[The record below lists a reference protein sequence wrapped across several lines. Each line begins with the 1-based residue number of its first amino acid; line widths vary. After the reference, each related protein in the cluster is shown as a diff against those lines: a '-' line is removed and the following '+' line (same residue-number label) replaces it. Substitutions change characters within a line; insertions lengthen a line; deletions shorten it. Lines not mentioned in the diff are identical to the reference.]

1 MQRGVYGTNAIS
13 FKFRNGVIIGVDTG
27 ATYGG
32 ASVGNI
38 QRVSRITE
46 NCIAAFSGLLSDI
59 QFLKK
64 FIRDEL
70 ESDDARK
77 MDPQGI
83 HKMVQRILY
92 ARRSQ
97 GKPMMVSVI
106 VCGVNPKENGVFEA
120 TDEIGRMVGVV
131 NSKGNFWFDSSAALS
146 LSSNFVLPILRER
159 DLDELSKD
167 EAIALMEE
175 CFKILCY
182 KDCRSTNRIQ
192 IAVAEP
198 GKVEILDP
206 YCLRTDWSIGL
217 NEGEIL
223 LQQ

>member
-1 MQRGVYGTNAIS
+1 MQRGVYATNAIS
-13 FKFRNGVIIGVDTG
+13 FKFRDGVIAGVDTG

-32 ASVGNI
+32 LSMGNVQHI
-38 QRVSRITE
+38 VRITE

-59 QFLKK
+59 QFLRK

-70 ESDDARK
+70 ESDDTRK

-92 ARRSQ
+92 SKRSQ
-97 GKPMMVSVI
+97 GRPMMVSVI
-106 VCGVNPKENGVFEA
+106 VCGVNPKKNGVFDVS
-120 TDEIGRMVGVV
+120 DETGRMVGVV
-131 NSKGNFWFDSSAALS
+131 NSKGNFWFDSSVALS
-146 LSSNFVLPILRER
+146 FSSNFVLPILRER
-159 DLDELSKD
+159 NLDELCRD
-167 EAIALMEE
+167 EAVALMEE

-192 IAVAEP
+192 IAIAEM
-198 GKVEILDP
+198 GKVEIFDP
-206 YCLRTDWSIGL
+206 HCIKTDWTVGL

-223 LQQ
+223 LQ